1 MHRVLPAEA
10 VGARQEEGAPLST
23 EPPVRI
29 ALESTDE
36 ILATPP
42 PARMW
47 RGQTDDGVPVIAF
60 IALVPVTT
68 GADRLDERMRLALE
82 RRVISKAKIVIPV
95 DAR

>member
-1 MHRVLPAEA
+1 MKPARED
-10 VGARQEEGAPLST
+10 SSI
-23 EPPVRI
+23 PVRI

-36 ILATPP
+36 ILTTPP
-42 PARMW
+42 AARMW
-47 RGQTDDGVPVIAF
+47 RGQTDNGVPVIAF

-68 GADRLDERMRLALE
+68 GSERLDERMRLALE